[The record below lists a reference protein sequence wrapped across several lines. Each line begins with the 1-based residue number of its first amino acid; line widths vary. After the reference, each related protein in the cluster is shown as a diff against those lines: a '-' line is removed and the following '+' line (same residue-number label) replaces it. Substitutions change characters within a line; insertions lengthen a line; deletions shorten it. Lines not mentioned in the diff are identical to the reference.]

1 MIRYRRRGTT
11 LVESLVVITVIGL
24 LMSLLLPAV
33 QSARE
38 SGRRVVCVNHLKQ
51 MGLGLHLH
59 HQVHGRLPP
68 GITSSRRMFW
78 TGSLLPFL
86 EQQALAESVD
96 PELPWDSGDNAT
108 VCATYLPIFRCPTST
123 APRQMTAQGIV
134 NRSPSDYLACVSGTA
149 TRESGPP
156 PLAGEPDSDG
166 LFFIDSRTRLADIL
180 DGLSHTVAL
189 GESVFIYESM
199 GIDLTG
205 SPQFVDRWTIGTFE
219 GVGNEVSEGMGSTGV
234 AINSHRLDVMVDE
247 IELSFGSQHPGGAHI
262 GFADGAVRLIRESID
277 PLTWSAMGT
286 RNGAEAIGSP
296 GGQGRP
302 SN

>member
-1 MIRYRRRGTT
+1 M
-11 LVESLVVITVIGL
+11 VEALVVIAIIGL
-24 LMSLLLPAV
+24 LLSLLLPAV
-33 QSARE
+33 QAARE
-38 SGRRVVCVNHLKQ
+38 SARRVGCVNHLKQ
-51 MGLGLHLH
+51 MGLALHLH
-59 HQVHGRLPP
+59 HQVHGNLPP

-86 EQQALAESVD
+86 EQQTLAESID
-96 PELPWDSGDNAT
+96 PDLPWDSGSNAA
-108 VCATYLPIFRCPTST
+108 VCATYLSIFRCPTST
-123 APRQMTAQGIV
+123 APPQMTAQGIED
-134 NRSPSDYLACVSGTA
+134 RSPSDYLACVSGTA

-156 PLAGEPDSDG
+156 PLAGDPDSDG
-166 LFFIDSRTRLADIL
+166 LFFIDSRTRMADIL
-180 DGLSHTVAL
+180 DGLSQTVAL

-247 IELSFGSQHPGGAHI
+247 IELSFGSHHSGGAHI
-262 GFADGAVRLIRESID
+262 GFADGAVRFIWESID

-286 RNGAEAIGSP
+286 RNGAEPIGSLA
-296 GGQGRP
+296 R
-302 SN
+302 